1 MGVGK
6 GLKKL
11 KNNGLV
17 AVTYDKVVCFCVMR
31 KNIYENKQLDLLDS
45 KQLSE
50 SKGTS
55 ELIVMKIEN
64 ISKRNCWL

>member
-6 GLKKL
+6 ARKKM
-11 KNNGLV
+11 KNYGLV
-17 AVTYDKVVCFCVMR
+17 AVTYDKGVCFCVMR

-45 KQLSE
+45 KQFSE

-55 ELIVMKIEN
+55 DSIVMKIEKH
-64 ISKRNCWL
+64 IKKNC

>member
-6 GLKKL
+6 ARKKM
-11 KNNGLV
+11 KNYGLV
-17 AVTYDKVVCFCVMR
+17 AVTYDKGVCFCVMR